1 MIFDLPILSTLIW
14 LPILGGLLILLVG
27 RNRDAFAKWFALFIS
42 IVTFLC
48 SIPLWTDFDTTTASM
63 QFVEKVSW
71 IPQFNIYYILGVDG
85 LSMPLVLLTTFTQVL
100 VIASAWDV
108 IKERVEQY
116 MGAFMIMQGLMIGVF
131 VALDGILFYVFWEA
145 LLIPMFIIIGK
156 WGGPNRVYAT
166 LKFFLYTFFGSVFML
181 VAFLYMYFQSGS
193 FSILDFHTMSL
204 GHMAQILIFLAFLL
218 AFAVKV
224 PMFPVHT
231 WLPDAHV
238 QAPTAGS
245 VVLAAIML
253 KMGGYGFVRLSL
265 PITPDAAMELD
276 WLVIVLSLIAIF
288 YIGLVAMVQS
298 DMKKLVAYSSISH
311 MGFVTIGMFLVYDIV
326 QNTGSAQGAMIGMEG
341 AMIQM
346 ISHGFISG
354 AMFLMIGVLYDRM
367 HTREISAYG
376 GVVNTMPWF
385 GFFAVL
391 FAMANAGLPGTS
403 GFVGEFMVILA
414 SFKAN
419 VWYGVVAAST
429 LIIGAAYT
437 LWMVKR
443 VFFGAVANDNV
454 AQLKDLN
461 KREFAIMAILAFA
474 VVLLGVYPAP
484 LIDVMHSSVANLLI
498 QATTSKL

>member
-1 MIFDLPILSTLIW
+1 MSDFPILSTLIW
-14 LPILGGLLILLVG
+14 LPVIGGLLVLFIG
-27 RNRDAFAKWFALFIS
+27 RDRPTFAKWFSLI
-42 IVTFLC
+42 ITVVTFAI
-48 SIPLWTDFDTTTASM
+48 SIPLWLSFDMTTSDM

-71 IPQFNIYYILGVDG
+71 IPQFNIMYHLGVDG
-85 LSMPLVLLTTFTQVL
+85 LSMPLILLTTFTQVL

-116 MGAFMIMQGLMIGVF
+116 MGAFLIMGGIMVGVF
-131 VALDGILFYVFWEA
+131 AALDSILFYVFWEA
-145 LLIPMFIIIGK
+145 LLIPMFIVIGK
-156 WGGPNRVYAT
+156 WGGKERVYAT
-166 LKFFLYTFFGSVFML
+166 MKFFIYTFLGSVFML
-181 VAFLYMYFQSGS
+181 ISFIYLYLQSGS
-193 FSILDFHTMSL
+193 FSILGFHSMHIGMT
-204 GHMAQILIFLAFLL
+204 AQVLIFLAFLA

-253 KMGGYGFVRLSL
+253 KMGGYGFVRFSL
-265 PITPDAAMELD
+265 PITPDAAMTLD
-276 WLVIVLSLIAIF
+276 WLVIGLSLIAIF
-288 YIGLVAMVQS
+288 YIGVVALVQT

-311 MGFVTIGMFLVYDIV
+311 MGFVTLGMFLIYDII
-326 QNTGSAQGAMIGMEG
+326 QNTGGIQGAALGMEG

-376 GVVNTMPWF
+376 GVVNKMPIF

-414 SFKAN
+414 AFKAN
-419 VWYGVVAAST
+419 AWYGIIAAST

-437 LWMVKR
+437 LWMIKR
-443 VFFGAVANDNV
+443 VFFGPVANENV
-454 AQLKDLN
+454 EKLEDLN
-461 KREFAIMAILAFA
+461 KREFALMAILAVA
-474 VVLLGVYPAP
+474 IVGVGVFPSP
-484 LIDVMHSSVANLLI
+484 IIEVMQVSVENLLI

>member
-1 MIFDLPILSTLIW
+1 MFFDLPVLSTLIW
-14 LPILGGLLILLVG
+14 LPIIGGFLVLFLG
-27 RNRDAFAKWFALFIS
+27 RDRDNLAKWLALAVS
-42 IVTFLC
+42 VVTFIASL
-48 SIPLWTDFDTTTASM
+48 PLWFAFDTTTASM

-71 IPQFNIYYILGVDG
+71 IPQFNVHYYLGVDG
-85 LSMPLVLLTTFTQVL
+85 LSMPLILLTTFTQIL
-100 VIASAWDV
+100 VVASAWDV

-131 VALDGILFYVFWEA
+131 AALDGVLFYVFWEA
-145 LLIPMFIIIGK
+145 LLIPMFIVIGK
-156 WGGPNRVYAT
+156 WGGQNRVYAT
-166 LKFFLYTFFGSVFML
+166 VKFFLYTFFGSVFML

-193 FSILDFHTMSL
+193 FSILDFHAMPLSSL
-204 GHMAQILIFLAFLL
+204 AQTLIFLAFLI
-218 AFAVKV
+218 AFAVKI

-253 KMGGYGFVRLSL
+253 KMGGYGFVRFSL
-265 PITPDAAMELD
+265 PITPDASMQLD
-276 WLVIVLSLIAIF
+276 WLVIVLSLIAIM
-288 YIGLVAMVQS
+288 YIGLVALVQS

-311 MGFVTIGMFLVYDIV
+311 MGFVTLGMFLVYDIV
-326 QNTGSAQGAMIGMEG
+326 QNTGSAQGSVIGMEG

-376 GVVNTMPWF
+376 GVVNKMPWF
-385 GFFAVL
+385 GFFSVL

-403 GFVGEFMVILA
+403 GFVGEFMVIIA

-419 VWYGVVAAST
+419 VWYGIVAATT

-443 VFFGAVANDNV
+443 VFYGPVSNDNV
-454 AQLKDLN
+454 AKLEDLN
-461 KREFAIMAILAFA
+461 KREFAIMAVLAFA
-474 VVLLGVYPAP
+474 VVLLGIYPAP
-484 LIDVMHSSVANLLI
+484 LIEVMQVSVENLLV